1 LEKLLFKQVEIQ
13 EKFILFSPKKKFKKV
28 KVPKALGWDSYA
40 DPKRNTVNIGDVL
53 NN

>member
-1 LEKLLFKQVEIQ
+1 
-13 EKFILFSPKKKFKKV
+13 V